1 MIAWF
6 TDEDIVSGIAF
17 PAKDDN
23 TVDDVLL
30 DTRVVL
36 NVQESL

>member
-6 TDEDIVSGIAF
+6 TDEHIVIGLAF

-30 DTRVVL
+30 DTKVVL
-36 NVQESL
+36 IVQESL